1 MLEEKKEQAP
11 WWQPGLIL
19 FSKLSTWIAI
29 PILLALFAGRYLDK
43 KFGTEPWLFLSLTG
57 FSFLISTAGLV
68 FEANKAMKKIEA
80 DDLSAKALI
89 GETMEAKPVT
99 EEEKD
104 KEKLN

>member
-29 PILLALFAGRYLDK
+29 PILLALFAGKYLDK

-57 FSFLISTAGLV
+57 LSFLVSTAGLV
-68 FEANKAMKKIEA
+68 FEASKAMKRIEEQEEQ
-80 DDLSAKALI
+80 KKK
-89 GETMEAKPVT
+89 EASSIA
-99 EEEKD
+99 EN
-104 KEKLN
+104 KLK